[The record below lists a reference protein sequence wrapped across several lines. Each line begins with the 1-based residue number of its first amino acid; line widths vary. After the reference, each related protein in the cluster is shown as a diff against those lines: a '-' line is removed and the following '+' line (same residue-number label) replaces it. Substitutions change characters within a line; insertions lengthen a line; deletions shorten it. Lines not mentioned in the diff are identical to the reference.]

1 MCKKCAYVR
10 LGCGTAVDSLPP
22 EKYAL
27 VLTAVAIEGSWRI
40 LVVYCQCTIKWKSC
54 SVLQWMSSTTWQ
66 RWSLYSAFD
75 PIVPSW
81 WKRLPNPV
89 SSQVVHVILYVWHM
103 MKEMYWGFERQR
115 SRDRSPRHNAISDV
129 LAPLPSLQ
137 GCRRHRTQWCHCH
150 VVPKRAIRL
159 GEQAEDG
166 TYYRYIGKGMTVFS
180 NNVSEAPE
188 YCNKNLHLPQFRGCE
203 GTMDVFLRTNIIGYK
218 AQMKTKAETFLLD
231 L

>member
-103 MKEMYWGFERQR
+103 MKETYWGFKDQETEVQGTTRFLMR
-115 SRDRSPRHNAISDV
+115 WPRYLHCKGAGDIEHSGAIV
-129 LAPLPSLQ
+129 MLCQ
-137 GCRRHRTQWCHCH
+137 
-150 VVPKRAIRL
+150 
-159 GEQAEDG
+159 
-166 TYYRYIGKGMTVFS
+166 KG
-180 NNVSEAPE
+180 P
-188 YCNKNLHLPQFRGCE
+188 
-203 GTMDVFLRTNIIGYK
+203 
-218 AQMKTKAETFLLD
+218 
-231 L
+231 